1 MRLIKPAARAAAT
14 AAVVAAAVL
23 LAAGC
28 AGTGPTPPTPMPT
41 LSLNPAADYGAA
53 FDGSIDEVIGAD
65 GTAAAGFADAD
76 YVQLRR
82 RDDIPPIYA
91 PQFVAAADADLADD
105 ALIIG
110 LAVNGAARAY
120 PLGILYRRE
129 LVNDVVGGVP
139 VLVSWCPR
147 CYTALAHDRRF
158 DRRTRHNDGAP
169 VSASAAVSA
178 ATAVFGNQGALYLGA
193 MTWYDHDTGSV
204 WSQPLGAAI
213 AGPLAGAALRL
224 LPAQLAEWGRWRAA
238 YPDTLLL
245 TPADDGAA
253 AQPYRGRRLG
263 DGQVVGVVIGG
274 VARAWPYQLVVE
286 RGPVA
291 GMVGDTPV
299 VVWRDGATGAVR
311 AAAGGSD
318 GGDGVAD
325 GAELPVI
332 IADGTAWRRFYPDG
346 AVADDAP
353 RFRLAPE

>member
-1 MRLIKPAARAAAT
+1 MRLIKPAARAAA
-14 AAVVAAAVL
+14 AAVAADLLAIAAL

-28 AGTGPTPPTPMPT
+28 AGAGPTLPTPMPT
-41 LSLNPAADYGAA
+41 PTPTPTLLPPAADYGAA

-65 GTAAAGFADAD
+65 GTPAAGFADAD

-82 RDDIPPIYA
+82 RDDIPPVYA
-91 PQFVAAADADLADD
+91 PQFVTAADANLSDD

-129 LVNDVVGGVP
+129 MVNDVVGGVP
-139 VLVSWCPR
+139 ALVSWCPL
-147 CYTALAHDRRF
+147 CYTALAHDRR
-158 DRRTRHNDGAP
+158 HNDGGT
-169 VSASAAVSA
+169 ASA
-178 ATAVFGNQGALYLGA
+178 AVFGNQGALYQGA

-213 AGPLAGAALRL
+213 AGPLAGASLRL

-238 YPDTLLL
+238 YPDTLVL

-253 AQPYRGRRLG
+253 AQPYRGRRPG
-263 DGQVVGVVIGG
+263 DGQVVGVAIGG
-274 VARAWPYQLVVE
+274 AARGWPYRLVVE
-286 RGPVA
+286 QGSVK

-299 VVWRDGATGAVR
+299 VVWRDGATGALR
-311 AAAGGSD
+311 AAVGASD
-318 GGDGVAD
+318 AGDGVAD

-332 IADGTAWRRFYPDG
+332 IADGAAWRRFYPDG
-346 AVADDAP
+346 A
-353 RFRLAPE
+353 PE